1 MSCDILAVFVVY
13 EDVLRLRFAAKYF
26 CKDLLVN
33 ANVVMLNAKSVQV
46 KVEVA
51 MRRTGMST
59 KLALD
64 FHRRAPTCK
73 QQAEKGQ
80 AQSTPHVLLKKPRH
94 FPAPGLSISKLARC
108 HLMLLQSQLAILR
121 ELFPSRMCL

>member
-1 MSCDILAVFVVY
+1 VSCDILAVFVVY
-13 EDVLRLRFAAKYF
+13 DDVQIALCCKYF

-33 ANVVMLNAKSVQV
+33 INVVMLNAKSVQV

-64 FHRRAPTCK
+64 FHRRAPT
-73 QQAEKGQ
+73 
-80 AQSTPHVLLKKPRH
+80 VNNKPRKGKRN
-94 FPAPGLSISKLARC
+94 P
-108 HLMLLQSQLAILR
+108 HLTCS
-121 ELFPSRMCL
+121 

>member
-1 MSCDILAVFVVY
+1 VSCDILAVFVVY

-26 CKDLLVN
+26 RKDILVN

-46 KVEVA
+46 KVFVA

-64 FHRRAPTCK
+64 FHRRAPKYK
-73 QQAEKGQ
+73 Q
-80 AQSTPHVLLKKPRH
+80 
-94 FPAPGLSISKLARC
+94 
-108 HLMLLQSQLAILR
+108 
-121 ELFPSRMCL
+121 